1 MSIPSNPR
9 AVVTGGAGGL
19 GRAFCLELARRGGR
33 IVVADIDEVG
43 AAETVSLVS
52 RAGGQAFATT
62 CDVARLDQIERLA
75 TLADDK
81 LGGCDVVINNA
92 GVAVGGAVGAVPIT
106 DWEWIMGINL
116 WGVIYGCHVFAPR
129 FKQQRRGHIINVAS
143 AAGLLSAGEMGP
155 YNVTKAG
162 VVALS
167 ETLASELPSHGVGVT
182 VLCPTFFRTNISNS
196 SRTTGNEGAKAMVEK
211 LMAKAKIQADD
222 VARLALASADRDELY
237 AVPHADGQ
245 WMWRLK
251 RLVPERYYRTIVPKL
266 MGAMR
271 KRTTQED
278 RP

>member
-1 MSIPSNPR
+1 MSIPTNPR

-19 GRAFCLELARRGGR
+19 GRAFCLELARRGGQM
-33 IVVADIDEVG
+33 VVADIDAAG
-43 AAETVSLVS
+43 AAETVALVE
-52 RAGGQAFATT
+52 RAGGKAIATS
-62 CDVARLDQIERLA
+62 CDVAKLEQVERLA
-75 TLADDK
+75 ALADDK

-92 GVAVGGAVGAVPIT
+92 GVAVGGAVGAVPIA

-116 WGVIYGCHVFAPR
+116 WGVIYGCHAFVPR
-129 FKQQRRGHIINVAS
+129 LKRQGRGHVINVAS

-167 ETLASELPSHGVGVT
+167 ETLASELRDLGVGVT
-182 VLCPTFFRTNISNS
+182 VLCPTFFRTNITKN
-196 SRTTGNEGAKAMVEK
+196 SRTTNNEAAKAFAEK
-211 LMAKAKIQADD
+211 LMDRAAIQADG
-222 VARLALASADRDELY
+222 VARFALETADRGELY

-266 MGAMR
+266 MSAMR
-271 KRTTQED
+271 KRAASSGHS
-278 RP
+278 

>member
-1 MSIPSNPR
+1 MPMSIPSNPR
-9 AVVTGGAGGL
+9 VVVTGGAGGL
-19 GRAFCLELARRGGR
+19 GRAFCLELARRGAHLL
-33 IVVADIDEVG
+33 IADIDAAG
-43 AAETVSLVS
+43 AAETVKLVEQ
-52 RAGGQAFATT
+52 AGGKATSTT
-62 CDVARLDQIERLA
+62 CDVAKLDQVERLA
-75 TLADDK
+75 ALADDK

-92 GVAVGGAVGAVPIT
+92 GVAVGGAVGDVPIA

-129 FKQQRRGHIINVAS
+129 FKLQRHGHIMNVAS

-167 ETLASELPSHGVGVT
+167 ETLASELRTHGVGVT
-182 VLCPTFFRTNISNS
+182 VLCPTFFRTNIGKS
-196 SRTTGNEGAKAMVEK
+196 SRTHNNDGARAMVEK
-211 LMAKAKIQADD
+211 LMDRAKIQADG
-222 VARLALASADRDELY
+222 VARIAIETAERDELY

-251 RLVPERYYRTIVPKL
+251 RLVPESYYRTIVPKL

-271 KRTTQED
+271 KRTSTTA
-278 RP
+278 

>member
-1 MSIPSNPR
+1 M
-9 AVVTGGAGGL
+9 
-19 GRAFCLELARRGGR
+19 
-33 IVVADIDEVG
+33 VVADIDEAG
-43 AAETVSLVS
+43 AAETVALVERS
-52 RAGGQAFATT
+52 GGKAFATR
-62 CDVARLDQIERLA
+62 CDVAKLDQVEQLA
-75 TLADDK
+75 VLADEK

-92 GVAVGGAVGAVPIT
+92 GVAVGGVVGAVPIA

-116 WGVIYGCHVFAPR
+116 WGVIYGCHVFVPR
-129 FKQQRRGHIINVAS
+129 FKQQGRGHVINVAS

-182 VLCPTFFRTNISNS
+182 VLCPTFFQTNIGNS
-196 SRTTGNEGAKAMVEK
+196 SRTTGNEDARAMVEK
-211 LMAKAKIQADD
+211 LMARAKIQADG
-222 VARLALASADRDELY
+222 VARFALEAADRDELY

-251 RLVPERYYRTIVPKL
+251 RLVPERYYKTLVPKL

-271 KRTTQED
+271 KRTGQSS
-278 RP
+278 

>member
-1 MSIPSNPR
+1 MSIPSRPR

-19 GRAFCLELARRGGR
+19 GRAFCLELAARGAQ
-33 IVVADIDEVG
+33 IVVADIDEAG
-43 AAETVSLVS
+43 AAQTVGLVE
-52 RAGGQAFATT
+52 RAGGTAVATR
-62 CDVARLDQIERLA
+62 CDVSKLDQVEALA
-75 TLADDK
+75 TLADERF
-81 LGGCDVVINNA
+81 GGCDVVVNNA
-92 GVAVGGAVGAVPIT
+92 GVAVGGAVGAIPIA

-116 WGVIYGCHVFAPR
+116 WGVIYGCHVFVPR
-129 FKQQRRGHIINVAS
+129 FKQQGRGHVINVAS

-167 ETLASELPSHGVGVT
+167 ETLASELRTHGVGVT

-196 SRTTGNEGAKAMVEK
+196 SRTTAAPGTREMVEK
-211 LMAKAKIQADD
+211 LMDKAKIQADG
-222 VARLALASADRDELY
+222 VARFALDAADRDDLY

-266 MGAMR
+266 MGTLR
-271 KRTTQED
+271 KRSAGAS
-278 RP
+278 

>member
-1 MSIPSNPR
+1 MPIPSNPR
-9 AVVTGGAGGL
+9 VVVTGGAGGL
-19 GRAFCLELARRGGR
+19 GRAFCLELARRGAN
-33 IVVADIDEVG
+33 ILIADIDVAG
-43 AAETVSLVS
+43 AAETVALVE
-52 RAGGQAFATT
+52 RAGGKATST
-62 CDVARLDQIERLA
+62 SCDVAKLDQVERLA
-75 TLADDK
+75 SLADEK

-92 GVAVGGAVGAVPIT
+92 GVAVGGAVGDVPIS

-129 FKQQRRGHIINVAS
+129 FKQRRQGHIINVAS

-167 ETLASELPSHGVGVT
+167 ETLASELRSHGVGVT
-182 VLCPTFFRTNISNS
+182 VLCPTFFRTNISKN
-196 SRTTGNEGAKAMVEK
+196 SRTHTNAGVHAMVEK
-211 LMAKAKIQADD
+211 LMDRAKIQADG
-222 VARLALASADRDELY
+222 VARIAIDTASRDELY

-251 RLVPERYYRTIVPKL
+251 RLVPESYYRTIVPKV

-271 KRTTQED
+271 KRA
-278 RP
+278 